1 MLAYAGLRV
10 ARNAAGRYAK
20 LLAAGITSL
29 FLSQA
34 LLNVFTVLGLA
45 PLTGVPLPF
54 ISYGST
60 NLIVLLTGMGLLL
73 NIAAGGNVKL
83 RAVPDARGSS
93 RHGPGRTNDR
103 HRSGRDSGARRA
115 GAGGR
120 RRAAG

>member
-1 MLAYAGLRV
+1 V
-10 ARNAAGRYAK
+10 AKNARGTYAK

-34 LLNVFTVLGLA
+34 MLNIFTVLGLA

-60 NLIVLLTGMGLLL
+60 NLIVLLMGMGVLL
-73 NIAAGGNVKL
+73 NVAAGGNVTL
-83 RAVPDARGSS
+83 RAVPKPRNVAGSK
-93 RHGPGRTNDR
+93 RHGTNDPDR
-103 HRSGRDSGARRA
+103 RRRDSGARGA

-120 RRAAG
+120 RRAAS